1 MRFYVF
7 LGFLA
12 LFLVGCD
19 KVDSLTQFDMNYD
32 ESIVIPAST
41 GINLPFDLFTPD
53 METDSE
59 SEFAVNNTRKN
70 LIEEIV
76 LKSLGLRITAPED
89 GDFSF
94 LKSIEIYISAED
106 LEEVKIAWNDNIP
119 ENAGNELELETSDID
134 LKEYIKKDSFKLRLH
149 TVTDKVL
156 TSDYHI
162 DVRSV
167 FHVDAKILGI

>member
-12 LFLVGCD
+12 LFLIGCD

-76 LKSLGLRITAPED
+76 LKSLWLRITAPED
-89 GDFSF
+89 GDFSL
-94 LKSIEIYISAED
+94 LKSIEIYISD
-106 LEEVKIAWNDNIP
+106 
-119 ENAGNELELETSDID
+119 
-134 LKEYIKKDSFKLRLH
+134 EY
-149 TVTDKVL
+149 
-156 TSDYHI
+156 
-162 DVRSV
+162 
-167 FHVDAKILGI
+167 

>member
-7 LGFLA
+7 FGFIVT
-12 LFLVGCD
+12 FLLGCD
-19 KVDSLTQFDMNYD
+19 KVDSLTQFDMNYE

-59 SEFAVNNTRKN
+59 SEFAVNNTKKN

-76 LKSLGLRITAPED
+76 LKKLGLSITAPEN

-106 LEEVKIAWNDNIP
+106 LQEIKIAWNENIP
-119 ENAGNELELETSDID
+119 ENAGRELELETSDND
-134 LKEYIKKDSFKLRLH
+134 LKEYIKKDSYKLRLH

-156 TSDYHI
+156 ASDYHI

-167 FHVDAKILGI
+167 FRVDAKILGI